1 MLNVFRNNIFKC
13 NHQKKVSIANIFFK
27 NIVNNNKTFMNNF
40 NKFSGVIA
48 SNQVSVFNQRKSIFR
63 NNNNYSKQ
71 KNKNLISFNF
81 LTKLLRLRRERRS
94 RNVKIIKEI
103 PKFYKNFMEGVSK
116 STSLN
121 SEDKE
126 KLTEKL
132 KNYLTSHVQLINE
145 RRDKEF
151 GDYLSDIVKDNYNVE
166 KRKIDEEIFK
176 MLANKYHFGNY

>member
-94 RNVKIIKEI
+94 RNVKII
-103 PKFYKNFMEGVSK
+103 
-116 STSLN
+116 
-121 SEDKE
+121 
-126 KLTEKL
+126 
-132 KNYLTSHVQLINE
+132 
-145 RRDKEF
+145 
-151 GDYLSDIVKDNYNVE
+151 
-166 KRKIDEEIFK
+166 
-176 MLANKYHFGNY
+176 